1 MSLERTLTVRVERI
15 SRETP
20 EILAFELSHPWGR
33 ALPVYEAGAHI
44 DVHMP
49 GGFSRQYSL
58 ARWPGAPSNT
68 PSNTP
73 SNAPSYVIGVKREVA
88 SRGGSA
94 SMHERVREGDLIAI
108 STPRN
113 TFPLREEAAHH
124 LLMAGGI
131 GMTPLLA
138 MAQALAARGA
148 SFTLCVFAR
157 SEAHLAFAG
166 ALRDP
171 ALAPHLRLHLDQGDA
186 SQRIDLQALLADRAP
201 DTHLYV
207 CGPGGFMKAVR
218 DAAAKTDWPE
228 DALHTEYFAAP
239 TDANTT
245 TGLPFTLK
253 LAQRGITVPVAA
265 DQTAVDAL
273 HEVGIDIPVSCQ
285 QGLCGT
291 CVVEGDGEG
300 AEHRDFCLTGTERRS
315 KVALCCSRAKGLE
328 LVLQL

>member
-20 EILAFELSHPWGR
+20 EILAFELAHPWGR
-33 ALPVYEAGAHI
+33 TLPGYEAGAHI

-58 ARWPGAPSNT
+58 ARWSSNAPSN
-68 PSNTP
+68 
-73 SNAPSYVIGVKREVA
+73 AASYVIGVKREAA

-94 SMHERVREGDLIAI
+94 SMHERVREGDLLAI
-108 STPRN
+108 SAPRN
-113 TFPLREEAAHH
+113 TFPLREEARHH
-124 LLMAGGI
+124 LLLAGGI

-148 SFTLCVFAR
+148 DFTLCVFAR
-157 SEAHLAFAG
+157 SEEHLAFAG

-171 ALAPHLRLHLDQGDA
+171 ALAPHLRLQLDQGDA
-186 SQRIDLQALLADRAP
+186 SQRIDLHTLLADRAP
-201 DTHLYV
+201 DAHLYV
-207 CGPGGFMKAVR
+207 CGPGGFMQAVR
-218 DAAAKTDWPE
+218 DAAAHWPE
-228 DALHTEYFAAP
+228 DALHAEYFAAP
-239 TDANTT
+239 TDANAT

-253 LAQRGITVPVAA
+253 LLQRGISVPVAA

-291 CVVEGDGEG
+291 CVVDGDGEG
-300 AEHRDFCLTGTERRS
+300 AEHRDFCLTGSERRTR
-315 KVALCCSRAKGLE
+315 VALCCSRAKGQE

>member
-15 SRETP
+15 SRQTP
-20 EILAFELSHPWGR
+20 EILAFELAHPWGR
-33 ALPVYEAGAHI
+33 PLPSYEAGAHI

-58 ARWPGAPSNT
+58 ARAPCGAN
-68 PSNTP
+68 
-73 SNAPSYVIGVKREVA
+73 SYVIGVKRELD

-94 SMHERVREGDLIAI
+94 SMHERVREGDLLAI
-108 STPRN
+108 SAPRN

-157 SEAHLAFAG
+157 SEEHLAFAG

-186 SQRIDLQALLADRAP
+186 SQRIDLRALLARPAP
-201 DTHLYV
+201 GTHLYV
-207 CGPGGFMKAVR
+207 CGPGGFMQAVR
-218 DAAAKTDWPE
+218 DAAAHWPE
-228 DALHTEYFAAP
+228 DALHAEYFAAP
-239 TDANTT
+239 TDAGAAA
-245 TGLPFTLK
+245 GLPFTLK
-253 LAQRGITVPVAA
+253 LAKRGITVPVAA

-300 AEHRDFCLTGTERRS
+300 AEHRDFCLTGSERRH
-315 KVALCCSRAKGLE
+315 KVALCCSRAKGQELE
-328 LVLQL
+328 LQL

>member
-15 SRETP
+15 LRETP
-20 EILAFELSHPWGR
+20 EILAFELAHPWGR
-33 ALPVYEAGAHI
+33 TLPGYEAGAHI

-58 ARWPGAPSNT
+58 ARWSSDAA
-68 PSNTP
+68 
-73 SNAPSYVIGVKREVA
+73 SNAASYVIGVKREA
-88 SRGGSA
+88 QSRGGSA
-94 SMHERVREGDLIAI
+94 SMHERVREGDLLAI
-108 STPRN
+108 SAPRN
-113 TFPLREEAAHH
+113 TFPLREAATRH
-124 LLMAGGI
+124 LLLAGGI

-148 SFTLCVFAR
+148 DFTLCVFAR
-157 SEAHLAFAG
+157 SEEHLAFAD
-166 ALRDP
+166 ALHSP

-186 SQRIDLQALLADRAP
+186 TQRIDLRALLAARAP
-201 DTHLYV
+201 GTHLYV

-218 DAAAKTDWPE
+218 EAAAHWPE
-228 DALHTEYFAAP
+228 DALHAEYFAAP
-239 TDANTT
+239 ADANTS

-291 CVVEGDGEG
+291 CVVEGDGDG
-300 AEHRDFCLTGTERRS
+300 AEHRDFCLTGTERRK
-315 KVALCCSRAKGLE
+315 KVALCCSRAKGQE

>member
-15 SRETP
+15 SRQTP
-20 EILAFELSHPWGR
+20 EILAFELAHPWGR
-33 ALPVYEAGAHI
+33 PLPAYEAGAHI

-58 ARWPGAPSNT
+58 ARAPAA
-68 PSNTP
+68 
-73 SNAPSYVIGVKREVA
+73 SNAGTYVIGVKREA
-88 SRGGSA
+88 GSRGGSA
-94 SMHERVREGDLIAI
+94 SMHERVREGDLLPI
-108 STPRN
+108 SAPRN
-113 TFPLREEAAHH
+113 TFPLREEATHH
-124 LLMAGGI
+124 LLLAGGI

-148 SFTLCVFAR
+148 AFTLCVFAR
-157 SEAHLAFAG
+157 SEEHLAFAD

-171 ALAPHLRLHLDQGDA
+171 ALAPHLRLHLDQGGLGDA
-186 SQRIDLQALLADRAP
+186 SQRIDLRALLAERAP
-201 DTHLYV
+201 GTHLYV
-207 CGPGGFMKAVR
+207 CGPGGFMQAVR
-218 DAAAKTDWPE
+218 DASTHWPE
-228 DALHTEYFAAP
+228 DALHAEYFAAP

-300 AEHRDFCLTGTERRS
+300 AEHRDFCLTGSERRH

>member
-15 SRETP
+15 SRQTP
-20 EILAFELSHPWGR
+20 EILAFELAHPWGR
-33 ALPVYEAGAHI
+33 PLPSYEAGAHI

-58 ARWPGAPSNT
+58 ARAPSAA
-68 PSNTP
+68 S
-73 SNAPSYVIGVKREVA
+73 AGRYVIGVKRELA

-94 SMHERVREGDLIAI
+94 SMHERVREGDLLPI
-108 STPRN
+108 SAPRN
-113 TFPLREEAAHH
+113 TFPLREEATHH
-124 LLMAGGI
+124 LLLAGGI

-148 SFTLCVFAR
+148 AFTLCVFAR
-157 SEAHLAFAG
+157 SEEHLAFAD
-166 ALRDP
+166 ALRAP

-186 SQRIDLQALLADRAP
+186 SSQRIDLRSLLAERAP
-201 DTHLYV
+201 GTHLYV
-207 CGPGGFMKAVR
+207 CGPGGFMQAVR
-218 DAAAKTDWPE
+218 DAAAHWPE
-228 DALHTEYFAAP
+228 DALHAEYFAAP
-239 TDANTT
+239 TDAGAGAAA
-245 TGLPFTLK
+245 GLPFTLK
-253 LAQRGITVPVAA
+253 LARRGITVPVAA

-291 CVVEGDGEG
+291 CVVEGNGEG
-300 AEHRDFCLTGTERRS
+300 AEHRDFCLTGSERRH

-328 LVLQL
+328 LELQL

>member
-1 MSLERTLTVRVERI
+1 MSLERTLTVRVARI
-15 SRETP
+15 ARQTP
-20 EILAFELSHPWGR
+20 EILAFELTHPWGR
-33 ALPVYEAGAHI
+33 ALPGYEAGAHI

-58 ARWPGAPSNT
+58 ARAPHLS
-68 PSNTP
+68 
-73 SNAPSYVIGVKREVA
+73 AGDAYVIGVKREPA

-113 TFPLREEAAHH
+113 TFPVRAEARRH
-124 LLMAGGI
+124 LLLAGGI

-138 MAQALAARGA
+138 MAQALASQGA
-148 SFTLCVFAR
+148 DFTLCVFAR
-157 SEAHLAFAG
+157 SEEHLAFAD
-166 ALRDP
+166 ALRAP
-171 ALAPHLRLHLDQGDA
+171 GLAAHVRLHLDQGDA
-186 SQRIDLQALLADRAP
+186 SQRIDLRQMLADRAP

-207 CGPGGFMKAVR
+207 CGPGGFMHAVR
-218 DAAAKTDWPE
+218 EAAAHWPE
-228 DALHTEYFAAP
+228 EALHTEYFAAP
-239 TDANTT
+239 DGTAAAT

-253 LAQRGITVPVAA
+253 LARRGIEVPVAA

-291 CVVEGDGEG
+291 CVVDGQGED
-300 AEHRDFCLTGTERRS
+300 AEHRDFCLTTAERRGRI
-315 KVALCCSRAKGLE
+315 ALCCSRAKNQE
-328 LVLQL
+328 LVLDL

>member
-20 EILAFELSHPWGR
+20 EILAFELIHPWGR
-33 ALPVYEAGAHI
+33 ALPEYEAGAHI

-58 ARWPGAPSNT
+58 ARAPSNT
-68 PSNTP
+68 G
-73 SNAPSYVIGVKREVA
+73 SYVIGVKREA
-88 SRGGSA
+88 ESRGGSA
-94 SMHERVREGDLIAI
+94 SMHERVRKGDLLAI
-108 STPRN
+108 SAPRN
-113 TFPLREEAAHH
+113 TFALREEAKHH
-124 LLMAGGI
+124 LLLAGGI

-138 MAQALAARGA
+138 MAQALAARGD

-157 SEAHLAFAG
+157 SEEHLAFAD
-166 ALRDP
+166 ALHSP

-186 SQRIDLQALLADRAP
+186 SQRIDLRALLAERAP

-218 DAAAKTDWPE
+218 EAAAHWPG
-228 DALHTEYFAAP
+228 DTLHAEYFAAP
-239 TDANTT
+239 TDANTS

-253 LAQRGITVPVAA
+253 LAQRGISVPVAA

-300 AEHRDFCLTGTERRS
+300 AEHRDFCLTGSERRH

>member
-15 SRETP
+15 SRQTP
-20 EILAFELSHPWGR
+20 EILAFELAHPWGR
-33 ALPVYEAGAHI
+33 PLPSYEAGAHI

-49 GGFSRQYSL
+49 GGFSRPYSL
-58 ARWPGAPSNT
+58 ARAPCGAN
-68 PSNTP
+68 
-73 SNAPSYVIGVKREVA
+73 SYVIGVKRELD

-94 SMHERVREGDLIAI
+94 SMHERVREGDLLAI
-108 STPRN
+108 SAPRN

-157 SEAHLAFAG
+157 SEEHLAFAG

-186 SQRIDLQALLADRAP
+186 SQRIDLRALLARPAP
-201 DTHLYV
+201 GTHLYV
-207 CGPGGFMKAVR
+207 CGPGGFMQAVR
-218 DAAAKTDWPE
+218 DAAAHWPE
-228 DALHTEYFAAP
+228 DALHAEYFAAP
-239 TDANTT
+239 TDANAT

-253 LAQRGITVPVAA
+253 LARRGISVPVAA

-300 AEHRDFCLTGTERRS
+300 AEHRDFCLTGSERRH
-315 KVALCCSRAKGLE
+315 KVALCCSRA
-328 LVLQL
+328 

>member
-1 MSLERTLTVRVERI
+1 MSLERMLTVRVERI

-20 EILAFELSHPWGR
+20 EILAFELTHPWGR
-33 ALPVYEAGAHI
+33 GLPGYEAGAHI
-44 DVHMP
+44 DVFMP

-58 ARWPGAPSNT
+58 ARWSPDAPSN
-68 PSNTP
+68 
-73 SNAPSYVIGVKREVA
+73 AASYVIGVKREA
-88 SRGGSA
+88 QSRGGSA
-94 SMHERVREGDLIAI
+94 SMHERVREGDLLAI
-108 STPRN
+108 SAPRN
-113 TFPLREEAAHH
+113 TFPLRSEATRH
-124 LLMAGGI
+124 LLLAGGI

-138 MAQALAARGA
+138 MAQALAAR
-148 SFTLCVFAR
+148 STDFTLCVFAR
-157 SEAHLAFAG
+157 SEEHLAFAD
-166 ALRDP
+166 ALQSP

-186 SQRIDLQALLADRAP
+186 PQRIDLRALLAERVP
-201 DTHLYV
+201 NTHLYV

-218 DAAAKTDWPE
+218 EAAAHWPE

-239 TDANTT
+239 TDANTG

-253 LAQRGITVPVAA
+253 LAQRGIAVPVAA

-291 CVVEGDGEG
+291 CVVEGDGEA
-300 AEHRDFCLTGTERRS
+300 AEHRDFCLTGTERRT
-315 KVALCCSRAKGLE
+315 KVALCCSRAKGQE

>member
-15 SRETP
+15 SRQTP
-20 EILAFELSHPWGR
+20 EILAFELAHPWGR
-33 ALPVYEAGAHI
+33 ALPGYEAGAHI

-58 ARWPGAPSNT
+58 ARWSL
-68 PSNTP
+68 
-73 SNAPSYVIGVKREVA
+73 SNAASSYVIGVKREA
-88 SRGGSA
+88 ESRGGSA
-94 SMHERVREGDLIAI
+94 SMHERVREGDLLAI
-108 STPRN
+108 SAPRN
-113 TFPLREEAAHH
+113 TFALREEAGHH

-157 SEAHLAFAG
+157 SEEHLAFAD
-166 ALRDP
+166 ALHSP
-171 ALAPHLRLHLDQGDA
+171 ALAPHLRLHLDQGGA
-186 SQRIDLQALLADRAP
+186 SQRIDLRALLAERTP
-201 DTHLYV
+201 ETHLYV
-207 CGPGGFMKAVR
+207 CGPGGFMTAVR
-218 DAAAKTDWPE
+218 EAAAHWPE
-228 DALHTEYFAAP
+228 DTLHAEYFAAP
-239 TDANTT
+239 TDANTS
-245 TGLPFTLK
+245 TGLPFTLR
-253 LAQRGITVPVAA
+253 LAQRGISVAVAA

-300 AEHRDFCLTGTERRS
+300 AEHRDFCLTGSERRH
-315 KVALCCSRAKGLE
+315 KVALCCSRAKGRE

>member
-1 MSLERTLTVRVERI
+1 MSLERTLTVRVARI
-15 SRETP
+15 SRQTP
-20 EILAFELSHPWGR
+20 EILAFELAHPWGR
-33 ALPVYEAGAHI
+33 PLPSYEAGAHI

-58 ARWPGAPSNT
+58 ARAPSLST
-68 PSNTP
+68 SEAG
-73 SNAPSYVIGVKREVA
+73 NAIGSYVIGVKREGA

-94 SMHERVREGDLIAI
+94 SMHERVREGDLLPI
-108 STPRN
+108 SAPRN
-113 TFPLREEAAHH
+113 TFPLRDEATHH
-124 LLMAGGI
+124 LLLAGGI

-148 SFTLCVFAR
+148 AFTLCVFAR
-157 SEAHLAFAG
+157 SEEHLAFAD
-166 ALRDP
+166 ALRHP

-186 SQRIDLQALLADRAP
+186 TQRIDLRALLAERAP
-201 DTHLYV
+201 GTHLYV
-207 CGPGGFMKAVR
+207 CGPGGFMQAVR
-218 DAAAKTDWPE
+218 EASAHWPE
-228 DALHTEYFAAP
+228 DALHAEYFAAP

-245 TGLPFTLK
+245 TGLPFTLR
-253 LAQRGITVPVAA
+253 LAQRGISVPVAA

-300 AEHRDFCLTGTERRS
+300 AEHRDFCLTGSERRH
-315 KVALCCSRAKGLE
+315 KVALCCSRAKGTE

>member
-15 SRETP
+15 SRQTP
-20 EILAFELSHPWGR
+20 EILSFELAHPWGR
-33 ALPVYEAGAHI
+33 PLPSYEAGAHI

-58 ARWPGAPSNT
+58 ARAPSGE
-68 PSNTP
+68 
-73 SNAPSYVIGVKREVA
+73 AGGYVIGVKREA
-88 SRGGSA
+88 GSRGGSA
-94 SMHERVREGDLIAI
+94 SMHERVREGDLLPI
-108 STPRN
+108 SAPRN

-124 LLMAGGI
+124 LLLAGGI

-157 SEAHLAFAG
+157 SEEHLAFAD
-166 ALRDP
+166 ALHAP

-186 SQRIDLQALLADRAP
+186 SQRIDLRALLAERAP
-201 DTHLYV
+201 STHLYV
-207 CGPGGFMKAVR
+207 CGPGGFMQVVR
-218 DAAAKTDWPE
+218 DAAAKTDWPD
-228 DALHTEYFAAP
+228 DALHAEYFAAP

-245 TGLPFTLK
+245 TGLPFTLR
-253 LAQRGITVPVAA
+253 LARRGISVPVAA

-291 CVVEGDGEG
+291 CVVEGEGEG
-300 AEHRDFCLTGTERRS
+300 A
-315 KVALCCSRAKGLE
+315 
-328 LVLQL
+328 

>member
-15 SRETP
+15 SRQTP
-20 EILAFELSHPWGR
+20 EILAFELAHPWGR
-33 ALPVYEAGAHI
+33 ALPGYEAGAHI

-58 ARWPGAPSNT
+58 ARWSLSNAPSNAA
-68 PSNTP
+68 S
-73 SNAPSYVIGVKREVA
+73 SYVIGVKREA
-88 SRGGSA
+88 ESRGGSA
-94 SMHERVREGDLIAI
+94 SMHERVREGDLLAI
-108 STPRN
+108 SAPRN
-113 TFPLREEAAHH
+113 TFALREEAGHH

-157 SEAHLAFAG
+157 SEEHLAFAD
-166 ALRDP
+166 ALHSP
-171 ALAPHLRLHLDQGDA
+171 ALAPHLRLHLDQGGA
-186 SQRIDLQALLADRAP
+186 SQRIDLRALLAERTP
-201 DTHLYV
+201 ETHLYV
-207 CGPGGFMKAVR
+207 CGPGGFMTAVR
-218 DAAAKTDWPE
+218 EAAAHWPE
-228 DALHTEYFAAP
+228 DTLHAEYFAAP
-239 TDANTT
+239 TDANTS
-245 TGLPFTLK
+245 TGLPFTLR
-253 LAQRGITVPVAA
+253 LAQRGISVAVAA

-300 AEHRDFCLTGTERRS
+300 AEHRDFCLTGSERRH
-315 KVALCCSRAKGLE
+315 KVALCCSRAKGRE

>member
-20 EILAFELSHPWGR
+20 EILAFELAHPWGR
-33 ALPVYEAGAHI
+33 TLPGYEAGAHI

-58 ARWPGAPSNT
+58 ARWSAGAPSN
-68 PSNTP
+68 
-73 SNAPSYVIGVKREVA
+73 AASYVIGVKREAA

-94 SMHERVREGDLIAI
+94 SMHERVREGDLLAI
-108 STPRN
+108 SAPRN
-113 TFPLREEAAHH
+113 TFPLREEAKHH
-124 LLMAGGI
+124 LLLAGGI

-148 SFTLCVFAR
+148 DFTLCVFAR
-157 SEAHLAFAG
+157 SEEHLAFAG

-201 DTHLYV
+201 DAHLYV
-207 CGPGGFMKAVR
+207 CGPGGFMQAVR
-218 DAAAKTDWPE
+218 DAAAHWPE
-228 DALHTEYFAAP
+228 DALHAEYFAAP
-239 TDANTT
+239 TDANAT

-253 LAQRGITVPVAA
+253 LLQRGISVPVAA

-291 CVVEGDGEG
+291 CVVDGDGEG
-300 AEHRDFCLTGTERRS
+300 AEHRDFCLTGSERRTR
-315 KVALCCSRAKGLE
+315 VALCCSRAKGQE

>member
-15 SRETP
+15 SRQTP
-20 EILAFELSHPWGR
+20 EILAFELAHPWGR
-33 ALPVYEAGAHI
+33 PLPSYEAGAHI

-58 ARWPGAPSNT
+58 ACAPSDAN
-68 PSNTP
+68 
-73 SNAPSYVIGVKREVA
+73 SYVIGVKRELA

-94 SMHERVREGDLIAI
+94 SMHERVREGDLLPI
-108 STPRN
+108 SAPRN
-113 TFPLREEAAHH
+113 TFPLREEATHH
-124 LLMAGGI
+124 LLLAGGI

-148 SFTLCVFAR
+148 QFTLCVFAR
-157 SEAHLAFAG
+157 SEEHLAFAD
-166 ALRDP
+166 ALHAP

-186 SQRIDLQALLADRAP
+186 LQRIDLHGLLADRAP
-201 DTHLYV
+201 GTHLYV

-218 DAAAKTDWPE
+218 DAAAHWPE
-228 DALHTEYFAAP
+228 DALHAEYFAAP
-239 TDANTT
+239 TDANAT

-253 LAQRGITVPVAA
+253 LARRGITVPVAA

-300 AEHRDFCLTGTERRS
+300 AEHRDFCLTGSERRH
-315 KVALCCSRAKGLE
+315 KIALCCSRARGQELE
-328 LVLQL
+328 LQL

>member
-15 SRETP
+15 LRETP
-20 EILAFELSHPWGR
+20 EILAFELAHPWGR
-33 ALPVYEAGAHI
+33 TLPGYEAGAHI

-58 ARWPGAPSNT
+58 ARWSSDAA
-68 PSNTP
+68 
-73 SNAPSYVIGVKREVA
+73 SNAASYVIGVKREA
-88 SRGGSA
+88 QSRGGSA
-94 SMHERVREGDLIAI
+94 SMHERVREGDLLAI
-108 STPRN
+108 SAPRN
-113 TFPLREEAAHH
+113 TFPLREAATRH
-124 LLMAGGI
+124 LLLAGGI

-148 SFTLCVFAR
+148 DFTLCVFAR
-157 SEAHLAFAG
+157 SEEHLAFAG
-166 ALRDP
+166 ALHSP
-171 ALAPHLRLHLDQGDA
+171 PLAPHLRLHLDQGDA
-186 SQRIDLQALLADRAP
+186 TQRIDLRALLAERALG
-201 DTHLYV
+201 THLYV

-218 DAAAKTDWPE
+218 EAAAHWPE
-228 DALHTEYFAAP
+228 DALHAEYFAAP
-239 TDANTT
+239 ADANTS

-300 AEHRDFCLTGTERRS
+300 AEHRDFCLTGTERRT
-315 KVALCCSRAKGLE
+315 KVALCCSRAKGQE

>member
-15 SRETP
+15 SRQTP
-20 EILAFELSHPWGR
+20 EILAFELAHPWGR
-33 ALPVYEAGAHI
+33 SLPSYEAGAHI

-58 ARWPGAPSNT
+58 ARAPCGAN
-68 PSNTP
+68 
-73 SNAPSYVIGVKREVA
+73 SYVIGVKRELD

-94 SMHERVREGDLIAI
+94 SMHERVREGDLLAI
-108 STPRN
+108 SAPRN

-157 SEAHLAFAG
+157 SEEHLAFAG

-186 SQRIDLQALLADRAP
+186 SQRIDLRALLARPAP
-201 DTHLYV
+201 GTHLYV
-207 CGPGGFMKAVR
+207 CGPGGFMQAVR
-218 DAAAKTDWPE
+218 DAAAHWPE
-228 DALHTEYFAAP
+228 DALHAEYFAAP
-239 TDANTT
+239 TDAGTP

-253 LAQRGITVPVAA
+253 LARRGISVPVAA

-291 CVVEGDGEG
+291 CVVEGDGAG
-300 AEHRDFCLTGTERRS
+300 AEHRDFCLTGSERRH
-315 KVALCCSRAKGLE
+315 KVALCCSRAKGQELE
-328 LVLQL
+328 LQL

>member
-1 MSLERTLTVRVERI
+1 MSLERTLTVCVERI
-15 SRETP
+15 SRQTP
-20 EILAFELSHPWGR
+20 EILAFELTHPWGR
-33 ALPVYEAGAHI
+33 PLPAYEAGAHI

-58 ARWPGAPSNT
+58 ARG
-68 PSNTP
+68 P
-73 SNAPSYVIGVKREVA
+73 SNAASYVIGVKREAA

-94 SMHERVREGDLIAI
+94 SMHERVREGDLLAI
-108 STPRN
+108 SAPRN

-148 SFTLCVFAR
+148 GFTLCVFAR
-157 SEAHLAFAG
+157 SEEHLAFAE
-166 ALRDP
+166 ALRAP

-186 SQRIDLQALLADRAP
+186 SQRIDLRALLAQPAP
-201 DTHLYV
+201 GTHLYV
-207 CGPGGFMKAVR
+207 CGPGGFMQAVR
-218 DAAAKTDWPE
+218 DAAAHWPE
-228 DALHTEYFAAP
+228 DALHAEYFAAP
-239 TDANTT
+239 TDASTP

-253 LAQRGITVPVAA
+253 LARRGISVPVAA

-300 AEHRDFCLTGTERRS
+300 AEHRDFCLTGSERRH
-315 KVALCCSRAKGLE
+315 KVALCCSRAKGQELE
-328 LVLQL
+328 LQL

>member
-1 MSLERTLTVRVERI
+1 MSLERMLTVRVERI
-15 SRETP
+15 SRQTP
-20 EILAFELSHPWGR
+20 EILAFELAHPWGR
-33 ALPVYEAGAHI
+33 TLPGYEAGAHV
-44 DVHMP
+44 DVYMP

-58 ARWPGAPSNT
+58 ARWSSDAPSN
-68 PSNTP
+68 
-73 SNAPSYVIGVKREVA
+73 AASYVIGVKREA
-88 SRGGSA
+88 QSRGGSA
-94 SMHERVREGDLIAI
+94 SMHERVREGDLLAI
-108 STPRN
+108 SAPRN
-113 TFPLREEAAHH
+113 TFPLREQATRH
-124 LLMAGGI
+124 LLLAGGI

-148 SFTLCVFAR
+148 DFTLCVFAR
-157 SEAHLAFAG
+157 SEEHLAFAD
-166 ALRDP
+166 ALHSP
-171 ALAPHLRLHLDQGDA
+171 ALAPHLRLHLDRGDA
-186 SQRIDLQALLADRAP
+186 SQRIDLQALLAERAP
-201 DTHLYV
+201 GTHLYV

-218 DAAAKTDWPE
+218 EAAAHWPE
-228 DALHTEYFAAP
+228 GALHAEYFSAP
-239 TDANTT
+239 TDANTS

-300 AEHRDFCLTGTERRS
+300 AEHRDFCLTGTERRH
-315 KVALCCSRAKGLE
+315 KVALCCSRAKGHE

>member
-15 SRETP
+15 SRQTP
-20 EILAFELSHPWGR
+20 EILSFELAHPWGR
-33 ALPVYEAGAHI
+33 PLPSYEAGAHI

-58 ARWPGAPSNT
+58 ARAPSAGT
-68 PSNTP
+68 VS
-73 SNAPSYVIGVKREVA
+73 SYLIGVKREAA

-94 SMHERVREGDLIAI
+94 SMHERVREGDLLPI

-113 TFPLREEAAHH
+113 TFPLQAQARHH
-124 LLMAGGI
+124 LLLAGGI

-157 SEAHLAFAG
+157 SEEHLAFAD
-166 ALRDP
+166 ALHAP

-186 SQRIDLQALLADRAP
+186 SQRIDLRALLAERAP
-201 DTHLYV
+201 STHLYV
-207 CGPGGFMKAVR
+207 CGPGGFMQVVR
-218 DAAAKTDWPE
+218 DAAAKTDWPD
-228 DALHTEYFAAP
+228 DALHAEYFAAP

-245 TGLPFTLK
+245 TGLPFTLR
-253 LAQRGITVPVAA
+253 LARRGISVPVAA

-291 CVVEGDGEG
+291 CVVEGEGEG
-300 AEHRDFCLTGTERRS
+300 AEHRDFCLTGSERRH
-315 KVALCCSRAKGLE
+315 KVALCCSRAKGTE